1 MLQCLFHPGS
11 PLLLW
16 YMEPVIFTGLDLIR
30 KIFKCIVKDISHI
43 HRLKTIFLSLLQ
55 TQTILQEMCIRTG
68 CKLLQS
74 GNTSFQKG
82 SIQSPRHCLSNR
94 FFLSTVKDC
103 IHQAVKLLIPVRL
116 LRIPSGQ
123 HLLLSII
130 GSFSGCL

>member
-1 MLQCLFHPGS
+1 
-11 PLLLW
+11 
-16 YMEPVIFTGLDLIR
+16 
-30 KIFKCIVKDISHI
+30 
-43 HRLKTIFLSLLQ
+43 
-55 TQTILQEMCIRTG
+55 MCIRTG

-123 HLLLSII
+123 HLLLNII
-130 GSFSGCL
+130 GSFLSLIHILNSEKSIRSRWLLYWIFIAYSWKCDENERTYDSLHYWRSRWSHIHISCGKFGR